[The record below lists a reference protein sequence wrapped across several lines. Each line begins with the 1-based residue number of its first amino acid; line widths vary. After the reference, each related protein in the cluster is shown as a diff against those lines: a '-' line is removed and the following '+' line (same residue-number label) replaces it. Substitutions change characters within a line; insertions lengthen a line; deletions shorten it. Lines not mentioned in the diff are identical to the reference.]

1 MIIRHDSNIN
11 VFPNACM
18 RTHIPICAGTK
29 RWREERSEMGK
40 ELTKKLDDDN
50 DKHLHDIL
58 QRYAQQVSEQAA
70 AQKAAE
76 EIVFGFYR
84 SGNLPIAIVLL
95 DL

>member
-1 MIIRHDSNIN
+1 
-11 VFPNACM
+11 M
-18 RTHIPICAGTK
+18 RTHIPICAGT
-29 RWREERSEMGK
+29 WLEERREMGK
-40 ELTKKLDDDN
+40 ELAKKFDDDN
-50 DKHLHDIL
+50 HKHLHDLL
-58 QRYAQQVSEQAA
+58 QAYNARAAKQADD